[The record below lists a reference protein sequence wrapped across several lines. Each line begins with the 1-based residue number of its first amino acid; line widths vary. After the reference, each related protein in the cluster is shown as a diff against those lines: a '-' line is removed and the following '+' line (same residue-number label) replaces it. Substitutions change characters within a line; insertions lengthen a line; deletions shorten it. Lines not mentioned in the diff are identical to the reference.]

1 MLIYSVYCYC
11 MCVFLYKISSLVSQ
25 WFSKKM
31 QYLFFYV
38 ILFCKKVVFLYIPL
52 LHMYNVYGVCRR
64 LKNDVCFQANDSM
77 KSNNVA
83 FIGVLAN

>member
-1 MLIYSVYCYC
+1 
-11 MCVFLYKISSLVSQ
+11 
-25 WFSKKM
+25 
-31 QYLFFYV
+31 
-38 ILFCKKVVFLYIPL
+38 
-52 LHMYNVYGVCRR
+52 MYNVYGVCRR